1 MRARHWILMGIAG
14 AVAASGGAWA
24 QPAGPGG
31 PGGERGPGPAF
42 RQRLMARGEM
52 WRSLSPDER
61 ERLKGAAAKAKEDP
75 AVKAARDKLR
85 GGDRRAALEELRKA
99 FREAIV
105 KADPT
110 LAETL
115 KKAGPMARE
124 SFGKGASR
132 GRGHK
137 DPQGQGFHRG
147 PGPGRGG
154 PAWRGGPGYGLQQRQ
169 WARPPQQPRTGS
181 RGPQGFSP
189 QHRGW
194 AQPPQGPGPRW
205 MPPGRQAPAC
215 PRGFCPP
222 QSPQRG
228 FGRGGW
234 TQAPQNPPPPPRG
247 WQAPAPQGPGP
258 GWASPPHRRW
268 GTGPGQSFQ

>member
-1 MRARHWILMGIAG
+1 MRARHWILMGIVG
-14 AVAASGGAWA
+14 AIAASGGAWA
-24 QPAGPGG
+24 QPAG

-61 ERLKGAAAKAKEDP
+61 EKLKGAAAKAKEDP

-85 GGDRRAALEELRKA
+85 GGDRRAAFEELRKA

-115 KKAGPMARE
+115 KKAGPTARE
-124 SFGKGASR
+124 RFGKGAR
-132 GRGHK
+132 LGRGHK

-147 PGPGRGG
+147 TGPG
-154 PAWRGGPGYGLQQRQ
+154 RGGPGYGLQQRQ
-169 WARPPQQPRTGS
+169 WARPPQQPRAGF
-181 RGPQGFSP
+181 RGPQGLSP

-194 AQPPQGPGPRW
+194 TQPPQGPGPRW

-228 FGRGGW
+228 YGRRGW
-234 TQAPQNPPPPPRG
+234 TQAPQNPPPRG

-258 GWASPPHRRW
+258 GWAPPPHRGW